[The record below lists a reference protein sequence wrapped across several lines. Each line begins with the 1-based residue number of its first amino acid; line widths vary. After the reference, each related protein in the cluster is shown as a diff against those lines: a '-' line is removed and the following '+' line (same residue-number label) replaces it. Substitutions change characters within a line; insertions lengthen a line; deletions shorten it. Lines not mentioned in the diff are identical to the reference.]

1 MNPIIRRREFIGL
14 LGTAAF
20 ALVDPAGAQSPQA
33 PQSSKTPVIGFL
45 NSVSPKAFKQFVT
58 EFHRGLKEAGYVE
71 GQNVKIEY
79 RWARGDYKQ
88 LSELAAELVNMNV
101 DVIATTGGL
110 VSARAAKTAT
120 STIPILFIAGFDP
133 VKLGLVGSINKPG
146 GNATGF
152 SVYTTELL
160 KKRLEVL
167 RELVSGAN
175 KIGMLLNPN
184 TVIAP
189 KETEDMIAATT
200 ALGLELVILNAAN
213 VNDLKSAFASAAD
226 RNVSALLVSAD
237 PFFTAQRATITA
249 LAAKHGIPAGYP
261 WREYT
266 IAGGLM
272 SYGPSIKEAYYK
284 TGLYAGRIIK
294 GAKPGELPVQLPTN
308 FELVINL
315 KSAKALNL
323 SVSPWLLARTDEVI
337 E

>member
-1 MNPIIRRREFIGL
+1 MRRREFIGF
-14 LGTAAF
+14 LGSGALGSGALAWATAAC
-20 ALVDPAGAQSPQA
+20 AQSTQA
-33 PQSSKTPVIGFL
+33 SKTPVIGFL
-45 NSVSPKAFKQFVT
+45 NSVSPAAFKRFVT
-58 EFHRGLKEAGYVE
+58 EFHQGLKEAGYVE
-71 GQNVKIEY
+71 GQNVNIEY

-88 LSELAAELVNMNV
+88 LSELAAELVSLNV

-110 VSARAAKTAT
+110 VSARAAKGAT
-120 STIPILFIAGFDP
+120 SSIPVLFIAGFDP
-133 VKLGLVGSINKPG
+133 VKLGLVSSINKPG

-167 RELVSGAN
+167 RELVPGTT

-189 KETEDMIAATT
+189 KETEDMVAATK
-200 ALGLELVILNAAN
+200 ALGLELVVLNAAT
-213 VNDLKSAFASAAD
+213 VTDLEAVFASAAAQK
-226 RNVSALLVSAD
+226 VSALLVSAD
-237 PFFTAQRATITA
+237 PFFTAQRATLTA

-266 IAGGLM
+266 LNGGLM

-284 TGLYAGRIIK
+284 IGLYAGRIIK
-294 GAKPGELPVQLPTN
+294 GANPSELPVQLPTK

-315 KSAKALNL
+315 KTAKALNL
-323 SVSPWLLARTDEVI
+323 AVSPWLLARTDEVI